1 MICRKIISSV
11 GIIRLINL
19 AVFFGGESCEHDI
32 SIITGLQLISKVN
45 EYLYNVVPIYITKS
59 GDWITGVNLKDI
71 DNFPDNLGKTKNVG
85 LIAGSPDLYVKHK
98 NKLKKY
104 LTIDVA
110 IICLHGINGED
121 GNVAGILNLSK
132 VPYSSCDILSSA
144 ICMDKIIFDDLCR
157 GLDLPKVPYLSIIK
171 DDYNENSVDILNKI
185 KTFGFPIIIKPSRQG
200 SSIGIKIC
208 KSEESLENDLK
219 ECFNYDERLLI
230 EKFVDLKKEVNIACF
245 RNKGEIIFSKT
256 EEPISKSDF
265 LDFNDKYTSNLS
277 GMESMKRISPANIS
291 VETES
296 KIKTIAQFLYIEL
309 DMFGVVRFDFMIDK
323 EDNVYINEVNTI
335 PGSMANYLLGEN
347 YPYTKL
353 IEDMIS
359 NALIRFN
366 SKSKLQRDYNSN
378 VLKQGFNGFK
388 K

>member
-1 MICRKIISSV
+1 M
-11 GIIRLINL
+11 
-19 AVFFGGESCEHDI
+19 FFGGESCEHDI

-335 PGSMANYLLGEN
+335 PGSMANYLFGEN

>member
-1 MICRKIISSV
+1 MLFR
-11 GIIRLINL
+11 
-19 AVFFGGESCEHDI
+19 
-32 SIITGLQLISKVN
+32 
-45 EYLYNVVPIYITKS
+45 
-59 GDWITGVNLKDI
+59 
-71 DNFPDNLGKTKNVG
+71 
-85 LIAGSPDLYVKHK
+85 
-98 NKLKKY
+98 
-104 LTIDVA
+104 
-110 IICLHGINGED
+110 
-121 GNVAGILNLSK
+121 
-132 VPYSSCDILSSA
+132 
-144 ICMDKIIFDDLCR
+144 
-157 GLDLPKVPYLSIIK
+157 SIIK

-277 GMESMKRISPANIS
+277 GMESMKRISPANILT
-291 VETES
+291 ETES

-335 PGSMANYLLGEN
+335 PGSMANYLFGEN